1 MLNIHMLLVYICA
14 KFHRNPS
21 KFDRDIPLTRYLC
34 HCNSFVADLSDQRN
48 MTLLSCDIV
57 YTQCYK
63 HSQTNKH
70 WKSINTS
77 SPEARCP
84 QSTMC
89 ALSNVQLD
97 NILHLIDSKHSAHQ
111 TSSITGHHISTIP
124 RACSK
129 YRPH

>member
-1 MLNIHMLLVYICA
+1 M
-14 KFHRNPS
+14 
-21 KFDRDIPLTRYLC
+21 PLTRDLC

-57 YTQCYK
+57 YTQWYK
-63 HSQTNKH
+63 HRQTNKH

-77 SPEARCP
+77 NSEARCP

-89 ALSNVQLD
+89 ALSNAQLD

-111 TSSITGHHISTIP
+111 TSSITGLHTSTIT
-124 RACSK
+124 RVWSK
-129 YRPH
+129 Y